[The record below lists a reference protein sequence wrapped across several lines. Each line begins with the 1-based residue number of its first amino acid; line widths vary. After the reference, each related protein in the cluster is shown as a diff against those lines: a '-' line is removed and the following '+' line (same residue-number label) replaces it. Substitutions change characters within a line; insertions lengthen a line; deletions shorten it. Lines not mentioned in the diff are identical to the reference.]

1 MKIEKLEINDF
12 RNINYALISPHEN
25 VNIIYG
31 QNAQGKTNLLESIY
45 ILSGNKSFKGAKEV
59 QMINFDKDFFKIDM
73 DFSDKERIQNIKYV
87 SEDIG
92 YSRASIYQWRKRYGC
107 GRMLSRSRKSR
118 KQGGRYRRRPFRF
131 RTGDLSE

>member
-45 ILSGNKSFKGAKEV
+45 ILSGNKSF
-59 QMINFDKDFFKIDM
+59 
-73 DFSDKERIQNIKYV
+73 
-87 SEDIG
+87 
-92 YSRASIYQWRKRYGC
+92 
-107 GRMLSRSRKSR
+107 
-118 KQGGRYRRRPFRF
+118 
-131 RTGDLSE
+131 